1 MRTNTNGLAI
11 ILCLNLL
18 TCFTARAGIDSAT
31 VNQVEQDKTRESA
44 LMPHQQQYQSSRTY
58 AKTQTL
64 IFPEEATCRYITKVD
79 IASEDNAKTT
89 ALLGKIAAQ
98 APGHCL
104 GIEGIRLLTNALQN
118 ELITQ
123 GYITSLIDIPSQ
135 SLEGGILK
143 ITLTY
148 GKTGHID
155 FAPNSAVTNLW
166 TSMPTH
172 TGKIL
177 RLSDL
182 EQGMANLQRLPGA
195 SAHMK
200 LRPGEHIGESDIEIA
215 RVMDKQW
222 QVGAWL
228 DDAGSRAS
236 GRYQGG
242 GALYLY
248 DLSSLNDILSI
259 SAGGDVEF
267 NQHNDGNHNG
277 NLYYSVPFGYWSL
290 SLYGSYSQYRQ
301 LFKGRWSSIDY
312 KSKNRYYSATLS
324 RLLSHTRQQKTT
336 ADLRIAKSSSHYFFG
351 GDELYVMRKQNP
363 VWEFTVRHQHYFNRK
378 IIDASLGVQRS
389 LPWLSSVPTPEEKGG
404 LYSHQSRIV
413 HADIQALMQFAAT
426 GDKFSWMP
434 RFHAQFSPDR
444 LSSDNQFNI
453 GNRWTVR
460 GFDGENTLSANQG
473 WYWRNDFS
481 WNIPTP
487 DQQVYLGLDFGRII
501 GTERARQGKSLS
513 GAVGGVRGEIAST
526 QYDFFIGTPISKPD
540 DFHSDAMNLG
550 FSLQWRY

>member
-1 MRTNTNGLAI
+1 MWTNTNSLAI

-18 TCFTARAGIDSAT
+18 TCFTARAGIEAAT
-31 VNQVEQDKTRESA
+31 VNQVEQDKARESA
-44 LMPHQQQYQSSRTY
+44 LMPHQQQYQSSRSHV
-58 AKTQTL
+58 KTQTL
-64 IFPEEATCRYITKVD
+64 IFPEEATCRYITQVD
-79 IASEDNAKTT
+79 IASEDKAKTT
-89 ALLGKIAAQ
+89 ALLGKIASQ
-98 APGHCL
+98 AIGHCL
-104 GIEGIRLLTNALQN
+104 GVEGIRLLTTALQN

-123 GYITSLIDIPSQ
+123 GYITSLIDVPSQ

-143 ITLTY
+143 ITLVY
-148 GKTGHID
+148 GKTGHIA
-155 FAPNSAVTNLW
+155 FAPNSATTNLW

-182 EQGMANLQRLPGA
+182 EQGMANLQRQPGA

-215 RVMDKQW
+215 RVTDKQW

-290 SLYGSYSQYRQ
+290 SMYGSYSQYRQ

-363 VWEFTVRHQHYFNRK
+363 VWEFTLRHQRYFNNK
-378 IIDASLGVQRS
+378 IVDASVGIQRS
-389 LPWLSSVPTPEEKGG
+389 LPWLSSVPTPEEKAG
-404 LYSHQSRIV
+404 LYSRHSRVV

-434 RFHAQFSPDR
+434 RFHAQFSPDI

-453 GNRWTVR
+453 GNRWTIR

-473 WYWRNDFS
+473 WY
-481 WNIPTP
+481 
-487 DQQVYLGLDFGRII
+487 
-501 GTERARQGKSLS
+501 
-513 GAVGGVRGEIAST
+513 
-526 QYDFFIGTPISKPD
+526 
-540 DFHSDAMNLG
+540 
-550 FSLQWRY
+550 